1 KEYLRM
7 NYYIFITIVLLCS
20 IIAINNLQNK
30 TLAQDK
36 SSLSIISYRYAK
48 QWGLGGSDPG
58 QFLNPSGVT
67 VDSKD
72 NVYVTD
78 DGNSRIQKFDSN
90 GDLIKKWGLISP
102 DPGHIV
108 DPAGIARDSKDN
120 VYTVDRYTGDIQKFD
135 SNGDLIKKWGF
146 NDTGDIQINNPGGIA
161 IDSKD
166 NVYVTDYNSN
176 TVSKFNSNDSYI
188 LNWKTSNPEDIT
200 VDSKD
205 NVYVTNYIGVVKFD
219 SNGNMVAQW
228 GSYGSGNGQFIGSNG
243 IAVNSIGNVY
253 VTDGGNNRIQLFVP
267 VINANN
273 TKELDQN
280 TNITG
285 SNNNNTLLQPGINTQ
300 I

>member
-1 KEYLRM
+1 MQKEYLQM

-36 SSLSIISYRYAK
+36 SSSIISYRYAK

-90 GDLIKKWGLISP
+90 GDLIKIL
-102 DPGHIV
+102 
-108 DPAGIARDSKDN
+108 
-120 VYTVDRYTGDIQKFD
+120 
-135 SNGDLIKKWGF
+135 GF
-146 NDTGDIQINNPGGIA
+146 NDTGNIQINNPGGIA

-176 TVSKFNSNDSYI
+176 TVSKFNSNGNYI

-219 SNGNMVAQW
+219 SNGNLVAQW

-243 IAVNSIGNVY
+243 IAVNSSGNVY

-267 VINANN
+267 VISANN
-273 TKELDQN
+273 TKELNQN